1 MYCGVRPWICRQ
13 DACCLDL
20 PSSSSSAWEHK
31 NNNIHIFRHF
41 ENITHRLMWGEI
53 LSPKGFILILVQNV
67 FSLGF
72 MTCLTC
78 SLHVLFSDQFHSK
91 GISISWSFFHV
102 KSRLQPCR
110 YWLFDQARESAQS
123 WKDKLVQ
130 AADQLLQ
137 TNHIIIS
144 AWLYQCPALHN
155 RVVKVYEEA
164 KIVVLFSINAEAL
177 SFGMF
182 PVSLHKAQLDLMY
195 LQMV

>member
-1 MYCGVRPWICRQ
+1 MEW
-13 DACCLDL
+13 DL
-20 PSSSSSAWEHK
+20 EYAGRTPVALTSHPQVLQHESTRTTTYTFSY
-31 NNNIHIFRHF
+31 IFRISHLNSSEGKF
-41 ENITHRLMWGEI
+41 C
-53 LSPKGFILILVQNV
+53 PKGFVLILVQNV
-67 FSLGF
+67 LSLRF
-72 MTCLTC
+72 MTHLTWR
-78 SLHVLFSDQFHSK
+78 LRTFFSDQFHSYVFLFLDL
-91 GISISWSFFHV
+91 GRFFHV

-110 YWLFDQARESAQS
+110 YWLFDQAWESAQS

-164 KIVVLFSINAEAL
+164 KIMVLLSINTETL
-177 SFGMF
+177 CFGMF